1 MARQSTW
8 PVSTAPDGTYLRA
21 PRYYGTCDDD
31 ADTTIAGV
39 LQVLTEAEYNA
50 AKTAE
55 HEARRPYPSWIGYL
69 DTMTWAAPVARPA
82 DAIMNG
88 GNVRYQWDE
97 ATVNWVATGIKDERV
112 FLHLW
117 FAKVRLNPALGYSC
131 VRTLSSTQTSPHPYK
146 AWWHQPSTSL
156 REVRAIT

>member
-1 MARQSTW
+1 MYIVITEVDAVTKIPCTVEPQRTGPSMPAVKGYTHIWHDSSTW

-39 LQVLTEAEYNA
+39 LQVLTEAEFNA
-50 AKTAE
+50 AKVIE
-55 HEARRPYPSWIGYL
+55 HEARKPYPSWIGYL

-82 DAIMNG
+82 DAVMNG

-97 ATVNWVATGIKDERV
+97 ATVNWVAQAT
-112 FLHLW
+112 
-117 FAKVRLNPALGYSC
+117 PA
-131 VRTLSSTQTSPHPYK
+131 
-146 AWWHQPSTSL
+146 
-156 REVRAIT
+156 

>member
-1 MARQSTW
+1 MYICITEVDAVTKIVCTAEPQRTGPSMPAVKGYTHIWHDSSTW

-39 LQVLTEAEYNA
+39 LQVLTEAEFNA
-50 AKTAE
+50 AKVAE
-55 HEARRPYPSWIGYL
+55 HEARKPYPSWIGYL

-82 DAIMNG
+82 DAVMNG

-97 ATVNWVATGIKDERV
+97 ATVNWI
-112 FLHLW
+112 
-117 FAKVRLNPALGYSC
+117 P
-131 VRTLSSTQTSPHPYK
+131 QTIP
-146 AWWHQPSTSL
+146 T
-156 REVRAIT
+156 

>member
-1 MARQSTW
+1 MYICITEVDAVTKIPCTVEPQRTGPSMPAVKGWVHKWHDQSTW

-39 LQVLTEAEYNA
+39 LQVLTEAEFNA
-50 AKTAE
+50 AKVAE
-55 HEARRPYPSWIGYL
+55 HEARRPYPSWVGYL

-82 DAIMNG
+82 DAVING

-97 ATVNWVATGIKDERV
+97 ATVNWVAQT
-112 FLHLW
+112 
-117 FAKVRLNPALGYSC
+117 NP
-131 VRTLSSTQTSPHPYK
+131 T
-146 AWWHQPSTSL
+146 
-156 REVRAIT
+156 

>member
-1 MARQSTW
+1 MKYICITEVDAVTKIVCTAEPQRTGPSMPDVKGYKHIWHDSSTW
-8 PVSTAPDGTYLRA
+8 PVSTDATGTYLRA

-39 LQVLTEAEYNA
+39 LQVLTEEEFNA
-50 AKTAE
+50 AKVAE
-55 HEARRPYPSWIGYL
+55 HEARRPYPSWVGYL

-97 ATVNWVATGIKDERV
+97 ATVNWVAQV
-112 FLHLW
+112 
-117 FAKVRLNPALGYSC
+117 
-131 VRTLSSTQTSPHPYK
+131 
-146 AWWHQPSTSL
+146 
-156 REVRAIT
+156 

>member
-1 MARQSTW
+1 MYICITEVDAVTKIVCTVEPQRTGPSMPAVKGYTHIWHDSSTW

-39 LQVLTEAEYNA
+39 LQVLTEAEFNA
-50 AKTAE
+50 AKVVE
-55 HEARRPYPSWIGYL
+55 HEARKPYPSWIGYL

-82 DAIMNG
+82 DAVMNG

-97 ATVNWVATGIKDERV
+97 ATVNWVAQT
-112 FLHLW
+112 
-117 FAKVRLNPALGYSC
+117 PA
-131 VRTLSSTQTSPHPYK
+131 V
-146 AWWHQPSTSL
+146 
-156 REVRAIT
+156 

>member
-1 MARQSTW
+1 MYICITEVDAVTKIPCTVEPQRTGPSMPAIKGYIHLWHDSSTW
-8 PVSTAPDGTYLRA
+8 PVSTASDGTYLRA

-39 LQVLTEAEYNA
+39 LQVLTEAEYTA
-50 AKTAE
+50 LRTAE

-82 DAIMNG
+82 DAVMNG

-97 ATVNWVATGIKDERV
+97 ATVNWVA
-112 FLHLW
+112 
-117 FAKVRLNPALGYSC
+117 
-131 VRTLSSTQTSPHPYK
+131 QT
-146 AWWHQPSTSL
+146 AT
-156 REVRAIT
+156 A

>member
-1 MARQSTW
+1 MYICITEVDAVTKIVCTAEPQRTGPSMPAVKGYTHIWHDSSTW

-39 LQVLTEAEYNA
+39 LQVLTEAEFNA
-50 AKTAE
+50 AKVIE
-55 HEARRPYPSWIGYL
+55 HEARKPYPSWIGYL

-82 DAIMNG
+82 DAVMNG

-97 ATVNWVATGIKDERV
+97 ATVNWVAQV
-112 FLHLW
+112 
-117 FAKVRLNPALGYSC
+117 NP
-131 VRTLSSTQTSPHPYK
+131 T
-146 AWWHQPSTSL
+146 
-156 REVRAIT
+156 